1 MPRTLAPAA
10 QPPQTAPRIITR
22 QAPHA
27 QDAGTSVL
35 LPVAAIDPNPWN
47 PRRFPARPGPEDLS
61 LTASIARHGVQEN
74 LLVRPAAAGRYQ
86 LVFGERR
93 LRSAI
98 AAGFA
103 VVPAVVRAMDD
114 HEARVLTL
122 TENLHRS
129 QLGFLDEADAVA
141 GLVDERWTLQQVAA
155 ELGKPLSWVARRR
168 RLRNLTPAWRKL
180 AERREGWTAAWG
192 AADFEQIAILEPEAQ
207 ADLLAGSRH
216 RLERCTTARELAQLI
231 RSLTRAVG
239 GFPWKPDD
247 ADLEPVAGACSACP
261 RRSSQHPGLFDD
273 QQDAEEPL
281 GPTAP
286 RAPKPRRAAT
296 DRCLDPVCAAR
307 KAKLF
312 LERKVAAL
320 AAKHPKVHLLQD
332 GWLPAVLPGALQE
345 WEVTEVKKGSR
356 GAQPAV
362 VANGANL
369 GQVRWIKR
377 PDARRHPPSPP
388 LAAPA
393 PAKASLADRQL
404 RKWRQRKVHALGL
417 VKAALAFH
425 APPGLSASV
434 RLAIV
439 FGTAQTHA
447 SAAFACDGALPLV
460 TPGIDLARE
469 RRRMLGVGSGAD
481 LESARH
487 TPTAPGAPPPARSPH
502 SAQPATGQAQGA
514 PAETEDLDDP
524 RLLDGDRQASSE
536 APATARVPA
545 SEGISTTIDGDRGA
559 SRFWRAF
566 DALEG
571 NPHACAELL
580 WARTLR
586 VMLDRMTPNGDPRH
600 VDVAWNEALRVT
612 ALVGLDAQTFL
623 DQAAAVL
630 PDPKSWAKET
640 AASASASSR
649 GADPA
654 TEERAARCPPAPAVT
669 PPAPRRAARRGRA
682 AATPSAPPPCLPADA
697 A

>member
-47 PRRFPARPGPEDLS
+47 PRRFPAHPGPEDLS

-86 LVFGERR
+86 LIFGERR

-98 AAGFA
+98 AAGFTE
-103 VVPAVVRAMDD
+103 VPAVVRAMDD

-180 AERREGWTAAWG
+180 AERREGWTATWS

-207 ADLLAGSRH
+207 DDLLAGSRH

-239 GFPWKPDD
+239 GFPWKPED

-273 QQDAEEPL
+273 HQDAEEPL
-281 GPTAP
+281 GPTTP

-369 GQVRWIKR
+369 GQVRWIRR
-377 PDARRHPPSPP
+377 PDAPRRQPAPPPGI
-388 LAAPA
+388 PA
-393 PAKASLADRQL
+393 PARASLADRQV

-417 VKAALAFH
+417 VKAALAVH
-425 APPGLSASV
+425 APPSLSVSV

-439 FGTAQTHA
+439 FGTAQTHT
-447 SAAFACDGALPLV
+447 SAAFACDAALPLV
-460 TPGIDLARE
+460 TPGMDLARE
-469 RRRMLGVGSGAD
+469 RRRMLGVGPGAD
-481 LESARH
+481 LESPRH
-487 TPTAPGAPPPARSPH
+487 PPTAPGAVPSALSPPSTPPAAS
-502 SAQPATGQAQGA
+502 QAQ
-514 PAETEDLDDP
+514 AERAEAEDPDDP
-524 RLLDGDRQASSE
+524 RLLHGDPGAGS
-536 APATARVPA
+536 AATAAARLPVAEGA
-545 SEGISTTIDGDRGA
+545 SIVDRDRDA
-559 SRFWRAF
+559 SRFWLAF
-566 DALEG
+566 EALDG
-571 NPHACAELL
+571 NPHGCAELL

-600 VDVAWNEALRVT
+600 VDVAWNEAVRVA
-612 ALVGLDAQTFL
+612 ALVGLDAQAFL
-623 DQAAAVL
+623 DQALAVL
-630 PDPKSWAKET
+630 PDPRSWAKET
-640 AASASASSR
+640 AAAAR
-649 GADPA
+649 GAGPA
-654 TEERAARCPPAPAVT
+654 SREEPARRSPAPGVM
-669 PPAPRRAARRGRA
+669 PPAPRHAARRRRTA
-682 AATPSAPPPCLPADA
+682 AAPASPPPDLPADA